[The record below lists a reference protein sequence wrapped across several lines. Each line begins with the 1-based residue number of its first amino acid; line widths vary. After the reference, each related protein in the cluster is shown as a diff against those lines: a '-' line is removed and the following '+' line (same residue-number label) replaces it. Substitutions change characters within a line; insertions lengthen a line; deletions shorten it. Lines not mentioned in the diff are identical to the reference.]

1 MARKTTSTTPKTT
14 SAAKA
19 KPRRTA
25 TGKARSTVTE
35 SMPIPAP
42 GVKQRK
48 PIFRAGT
55 WIAVL
60 LLIALIEFAVYF
72 NREKEKAVTDEAT
85 PVSETTYIFNAEDG
99 VVSSIEIKPTEGDAV
114 KVARNAEN
122 AWAIVLPAEAEADQ
136 GLVEAAATQITALR
150 VISTIN
156 GNPEIFGLDNPAYI
170 ITIEFKD
177 GKKRTLEV
185 GDTTPTNNGYY
196 VSVDKDKIVKSDLRG
211 IDSLLQLAAF
221 PP

>member
-1 MARKTTSTTPKTT
+1 MARKTPTKTTSTT
-14 SAAKA
+14 KA

-25 TGKARSTVTE
+25 AGKAKSTVTE
-35 SMPIPAP
+35 SMPVSAP
-42 GVKQRK
+42 DVKQRK

-99 VVSSIEIKPTEGDAV
+99 VVYSIEIKPTEGDAV

-122 AWAIVLPAEAEADQ
+122 AWAIVLPA
-136 GLVEAAATQITALR
+136 
-150 VISTIN
+150 
-156 GNPEIFGLDNPAYI
+156 
-170 ITIEFKD
+170 
-177 GKKRTLEV
+177 
-185 GDTTPTNNGYY
+185 
-196 VSVDKDKIVKSDLRG
+196 
-211 IDSLLQLAAF
+211 
-221 PP
+221 